1 MNYPMTQPQRDL
13 IADLR
18 TQQKISLEVLD
29 QLCQRHF
36 KCSSVDLNIRQ
47 ASALISTLKNEKSE
61 VQREIQILAG
71 QQSLFGEVAS

>member
-13 IADLR
+13 ISDLR
-18 TQQKISLEVLD
+18 TQQKISLDVLD

-36 KCSSVDLNIRQ
+36 ECSSVDLNIRQ